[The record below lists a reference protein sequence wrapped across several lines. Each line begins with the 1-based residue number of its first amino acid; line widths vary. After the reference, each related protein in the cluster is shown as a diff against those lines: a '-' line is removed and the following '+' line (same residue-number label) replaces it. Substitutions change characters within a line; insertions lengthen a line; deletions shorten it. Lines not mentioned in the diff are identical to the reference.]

1 MKTYIITYSQQF
13 KADSEEEAMKQLKE
27 AINQDK
33 DLSSFYIKE
42 VLI

>member
-1 MKTYIITYSQQF
+1 MKTYIVTYSQQF

-27 AINQDK
+27 AIDNDQAK
-33 DLSSFYIKE
+33 FWIKE